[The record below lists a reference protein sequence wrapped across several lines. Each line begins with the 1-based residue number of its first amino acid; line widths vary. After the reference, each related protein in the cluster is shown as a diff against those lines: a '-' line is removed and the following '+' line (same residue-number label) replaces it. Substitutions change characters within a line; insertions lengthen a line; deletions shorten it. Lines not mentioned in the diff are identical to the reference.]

1 MKLKTSELIDR
12 FQSLSNISHDKT
24 TGRIAMAIMSNIK
37 ALEEL
42 YKATLQTIEDTK
54 VKYADKDDSGNPVIN
69 DNQYQITSENL
80 KKLQEELQEI
90 NEQEIEVP
98 DMTML
103 PMDAFD
109 KCEEI
114 TPVKLYSIE
123 FMISH

>member
-1 MKLKTSELIDR
+1 MKLKTSELVGR
-12 FQSLSNISHDKT
+12 FKSLSNISHDET
-24 TGRIAMAIMSNIK
+24 TGRIAMAVMCNIK

-54 VKYADKDDSGNPVIN
+54 VKYADKDDKGEPVIN
-69 DNQYQITSENL
+69 DNQYQITPENL

-103 PMDAFD
+103 SMDAFD

-114 TPVKLYSIE
+114 TPAKLYSIE